1 MHFTLNKVKIPSI
14 LEKAIIREERLM
26 QFKQHRWG
34 VYKIGCISLEVGVY
48 YVIYGS
54 RLYVQLKFVL
64 STETFGE
71 RFCYANS

>member
-1 MHFTLNKVKIPSI
+1 
-14 LEKAIIREERLM
+14 M